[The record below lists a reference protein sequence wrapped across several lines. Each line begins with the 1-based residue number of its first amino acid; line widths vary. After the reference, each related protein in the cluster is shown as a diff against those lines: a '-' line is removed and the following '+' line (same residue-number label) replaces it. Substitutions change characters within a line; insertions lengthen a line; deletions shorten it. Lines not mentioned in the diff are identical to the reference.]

1 MISSNLYIIFNTR
14 NIGSEG
20 SLQYGVPQGPI
31 LNYICGA
38 WVGERCI
45 LSSVVSDKY
54 RSLFGVEMTNTEGL
68 HGPFNSEEELK
79 KFGYLMAEDLEVE
92 SVKFLDLQTFSGFVA
107 SSETKDELHQKL
119 MQQGDTIVNI
129 EKEERKENLLSRLLN
144 KNR

>member
-14 NIGSEG
+14 NLSRDN
-20 SLQYGVPQGPI
+20 SLEYGVPQGPL

-54 RSLFGVEMTNTEGL
+54 RSLFGVEITSTEGSY
-68 HGPFNSEEELK
+68 GPFNSEEELK

-92 SVKFLDLQTFSGFVA
+92 SVNFIDLNTFSGFVD

-119 MQQGDTIVNI
+119 MQEGDTIVNM
-129 EKEERKENLLSRLLN
+129 EKEERKENLLSRLLS